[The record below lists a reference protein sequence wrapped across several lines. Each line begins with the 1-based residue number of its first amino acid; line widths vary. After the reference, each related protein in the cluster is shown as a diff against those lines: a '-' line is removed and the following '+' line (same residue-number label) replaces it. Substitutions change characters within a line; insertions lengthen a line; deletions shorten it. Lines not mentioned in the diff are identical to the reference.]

1 MLLFGLVSVR
11 DETQDPAAAC
21 RKVATYFSTSNFV
34 GVVGPYS
41 SECAISFQE
50 QLKELSKY
58 IFFFNKL
65 F

>member
-21 RKVATYFSTSNFV
+21 RKAATYFSTSNFV

-50 QLKELSKY
+50 Q
-58 IFFFNKL
+58 
-65 F
+65 